1 MGQYHHPVCIEAEE
15 GLDPHGMD
23 QGLKEGEHGFSRP
36 STPNAMVALVC
47 ARGGNMPADCSQS
60 PLIGRWAGKRVLV
73 QGDYAEDDDIPGWN
87 GPPLSKLYTAM
98 APAEERSHDPELPKY
113 WDNVPVFTD
122 ITAEAKAFLE
132 GACNVRYFQ
141 HEQVLKDAKG
151 KVLDTWTSVHSV
163 QVRPLARSYG
173 NSGVAEYV
181 ISPDYD
187 EEGLAFLKRMGMQ
200 PKDVMRPPRSGDWH
214 GLMPHEIPEGQ
225 QRVIVNL
232 DTLEYINPVKFGQV
246 PTLAGMATLAP
257 KDRDLPILKK
267 ASEWGP
273 RIVDVAGGLFVM
285 LCHPRRRGGGDI
297 PANATEMGVIDK
309 QRAKYARLFK
319 DVGNVKGRWRGGR
332 ILGTSEIR
340 HEDWPTTEEV
350 IEARDRHQRQGP
362 EVPSGDQPLLAFHPA
377 LPRAGQGPG
386 VEPSGIATQ
395 TEQRA

>member
-1 MGQYHHPVCIEAEE
+1 MGQYHQSVCIEAEE

-23 QGLKEGEHGFSRP
+23 CGLKEGEQGFSRP
-36 STPNAMVALVC
+36 STVNAMVALVC

-60 PLIGRWAGKRVLV
+60 PVIGRWAGKRVLV

-98 APAEERSHDPELPKY
+98 TPAEERSHDPELPNY
-113 WDNVPVFTD
+113 WGNVPVFTD
-122 ITAEAKAFLE
+122 ITREARDFLE
-132 GACNVRYFQ
+132 AACNVRYFEQ
-141 HEQVLKDAKG
+141 EQVCKDPKG
-151 KVLDTWTSVHSV
+151 KILDTWTSVHSV

-225 QRVIVNL
+225 HRVIVNL
-232 DTLEYINPVKFGQV
+232 DTLEYIDPVKFGQV
-246 PTLAGMATLAP
+246 PTLAGMVALAP

-267 ASEWGP
+267 AHKEWGSQ
-273 RIVDVAGGLFVM
+273 IVDVAGGLFVI
-285 LCHPRRRGGGDI
+285 LCHPQRRGGGDI
-297 PANATEMGVIDK
+297 PANAKEMGSIDAE
-309 QRAKYARLFK
+309 RGNYAKLFK
-319 DVGNVKGRWRGGR
+319 GVEDVKGRWRGGR

-350 IEARDRHQRQGP
+350 LEKGTDISDAVVRYLVAVSH
-362 EVPSGDQPLLAFHPA
+362 F
-377 LPRAGQGPG
+377 
-386 VEPSGIATQ
+386 
-395 TEQRA
+395 

>member
-15 GLDPHGMD
+15 GLSPHGMG
-23 QGLKEGEHGFSRP
+23 QGLKEGEQGFSRP
-36 STPNAMVALVC
+36 STVNAMVALVC

-60 PLIGRWAGKRVLV
+60 ALVGRWAGKRVLV
-73 QGDYAEDDDIPGWN
+73 QGDYAEDNDIPGWN

-98 APAEERSHDPELPKY
+98 TPAEERGNDPEHPKY
-113 WDNVPVFTD
+113 WDSVPVFTD

-132 GACNVRYFQ
+132 GACNVRYFE
-141 HEQVLKDAKG
+141 HEQVCKDAKG

-163 QVRPLARSYG
+163 RVRPLARSYG

-187 EEGLAFLKRMGMQ
+187 EDGLAFLKRMGMQ

-214 GLMPHEIPEGQ
+214 GLQPHEIPEGQ
-225 QRVIVNL
+225 ERVIVNL
-232 DTLEYINPVKFGQV
+232 DTLEYINPVKFCQV

-267 ASEWGP
+267 AHREWGS

-285 LCHPRRRGGGDI
+285 LCHPQRRGGGDI
-297 PANATEMGVIDK
+297 PANAEEMVGAVGAHDS
-309 QRAKYARLFK
+309 RAKYARLFK
-319 DVGNVKGRWRGGR
+319 GVEDVKGRWRGGR

-350 IEARDRHQRQGP
+350 IERGTDISDKVLKYLVAISHY
-362 EVPSGDQPLLAFHPA
+362 
-377 LPRAGQGPG
+377 
-386 VEPSGIATQ
+386 
-395 TEQRA
+395 

>member
-1 MGQYHHPVCIEAEE
+1 MGQCHQPVCIEAEE

-23 QGLKEGEHGFSRP
+23 CGLKEGEQGFSRP
-36 STPNAMVALVC
+36 STVNAMVALVC

-73 QGDYAEDDDIPGWN
+73 QGDYAEDDDIPAWN
-87 GPPLSKLYTAM
+87 GPPLSKLYSAM
-98 APAEERSHDPELPKY
+98 TPAEDRGHDPEHPKY
-113 WDNVPVFTD
+113 WDDIPVFSD

-132 GACNVRYFQ
+132 GACNVRYFE
-141 HEQVLKDAKG
+141 HEQVCKDATG

-173 NSGVAEYV
+173 NIGVAEYV
-181 ISPDYD
+181 ISPDYA
-187 EEGLAFLKRMGMQ
+187 EEDLAFLKRMGMQ

-214 GLMPHEIPEGQ
+214 GLQPHEIPEGQ
-225 QRVIVNL
+225 ERVIVNL

-257 KDRDLPILKK
+257 KDRDLPILAK

-285 LCHPRRRGGGDI
+285 LCHPQRRGGGDI
-297 PANATEMGVIDK
+297 PANAAEMGGIDK
-309 QRAKYARLFK
+309 ARAKYARLFK
-319 DVGNVKGRWRGGR
+319 GVEDVKGRWRGGR
-332 ILGTSEIR
+332 ILGTCEIR

-350 IEARDRHQRQGP
+350 IERGTDISDKVLKYLVAISHY
-362 EVPSGDQPLLAFHPA
+362 
-377 LPRAGQGPG
+377 
-386 VEPSGIATQ
+386 
-395 TEQRA
+395 